1 MKRAELDRMSTDDL
15 WSLHVELSQL
25 LEQRIKQEK
34 LQLDER
40 LKRLQ
45 TPVSERRP
53 YPPVSPK
60 YRNPDQPSETWSGR
74 GKQPRWLVAQLRSG
88 RRIEDF
94 SIRVRN
100 KRQISDRRAE
110 SSNTKRDQHSQ
121 HPVRDTELSPG
132 LKTSGA
138 EPHAPCCPQ
147 HRLTIQPLQGSAR
160 VRELLPAR

>member
-15 WSLHVELSQL
+15 WSLHAEVSQL
-25 LEQRIKQEK
+25 LQQKIEQEK

-45 TPVSERRP
+45 APVSGRRP

-60 YRNPDQPSETWSGR
+60 YRNPDQPSETWAGR

-94 SIRVRN
+94 RIRVRN
-100 KRQISDRRAE
+100 KRQIIDRRPE
-110 SSNTKRDQHSQ
+110 SSTRQ
-121 HPVRDTELSPG
+121 
-132 LKTSGA
+132 A
-138 EPHAPCCPQ
+138 
-147 HRLTIQPLQGSAR
+147 
-160 VRELLPAR
+160 